1 MGMQE
6 MSVSNSRA
14 WRCNVCGYIH
24 HGPEPPDMCPIC
36 GSPKEAFEAHTPEVK
51 TAAVTRVL
59 SWRCLNCGY
68 VHSGSEPP
76 ETCPV
81 CGASQDCFEPLTDA
95 AGKIAQV
102 EKAGKVVVVGAG
114 IAGLAAIEAVRTASP
129 DTDVTLI
136 SKENRPPYYRLN
148 LTRYLAG
155 EIGEDE
161 LSIKPQGW
169 FEENR
174 IRMLLDAEVSNLNLT
189 GKTVELHD
197 SQCVSFDKLI
207 LTVGAHPF
215 MPPFPGA
222 YRDGVINLR
231 TFTDAKE
238 ILKSDL
244 AGKKCTCIGGGL
256 LGLETAG
263 ALTRRGAEV
272 TLLEGHGWL
281 LPRQLNQI
289 AGEILAGHVESSG
302 IKLRMKARTQE
313 ILGDERVRGILLED
327 QSTIDTDLLV
337 VATGIRSNS
346 YLARTAGL
354 DVNQGIVV
362 DNLLKTSHPDVFAA
376 GDVAE
381 HRGLVYGTWAPAQYQ
396 GSIAGMNAAGANAEF
411 GGIPRSN
418 ALKVL
423 QLELFSIGQIEPVDG
438 SYDTIE
444 KQADEQYF
452 RFVFRDSHLVGAIL
466 LGDAKL
472 ATQVKKAVEG
482 RHEFSGLLAKHPDAD
497 DVLDFLA
504 EAMF

>member
-1 MGMQE
+1 
-6 MSVSNSRA
+6 MSDSDNKA

-24 HGPEPPDMCPIC
+24 HGSGPPDVCPIC
-36 GSPKEAFEAHTPEVK
+36 GSPQEAFESHTPEVK
-51 TAAVTRVL
+51 IAAAPKVQN
-59 SWRCLNCGY
+59 WRCLNCNY
-68 VHSGSEPP
+68 IHSGSEPP
-76 ETCPV
+76 EVCPV
-81 CGASQDCFEPLTDA
+81 CGAPQDCFEPLSDA
-95 AGKIAQV
+95 A
-102 EKAGKVVVVGAG
+102 EKVTQIEKTGKVVVVGAG
-114 IAGLAAIEAVRTASP
+114 IAGLAAVEAIRAASP
-129 DTDVTLI
+129 DTGVTLI

-155 EIGEDE
+155 EIGEAD
-161 LSIKPQGW
+161 LSIKPQDW
-169 FEENR
+169 FEENQVQ
-174 IRMLLDAEVSNLNLT
+174 LLLGTEVSKLNLA
-189 GKTVELHD
+189 GKAVELHNRENI
-197 SQCVSFDKLI
+197 SFDKLI

-222 YRDGVINLR
+222 YRDGVVNLR
-231 TFTDAKE
+231 TVTDAKE

-244 AGKKCTCIGGGL
+244 TGKKCTCIGGGL

-263 ALTRRGAEV
+263 ALARQGAEV

-281 LPRQLNQI
+281 LPRQLNKS
-289 AGEILAGHVESSG
+289 AGEILAGHVETSG
-302 IKLRMKARTQE
+302 IKLRTKTRTQE
-313 ILGDERVRGILLED
+313 ILGDERVRGVLLED
-327 QSTIDTDLLV
+327 QSKIDTDLLV

-362 DNLLKTSHPDVFAA
+362 DNLLKTSHSDVFAA

-381 HRGLVYGTWAPAQYQ
+381 HHGLVYGTWAPAQYQ
-396 GSIAGMNAAGANAEF
+396 GSIAGMNAAGVNAEF

-423 QLELFSIGQIEPVDG
+423 QLELFSIGQIEPMDG

-444 KQADEQYF
+444 KQIDEQFF

-482 RHEFSGLLAKHPDAD
+482 KNDFSDLLTKHPDAD

-504 EAMF
+504 ETVF

>member
-1 MGMQE
+1 
-6 MSVSNSRA
+6 VSDSDNKA

-24 HGPEPPDMCPIC
+24 NGPEPPEMCPIC
-36 GSPKEAFEAHTPEVK
+36 GSPGDAFESHTQDVK
-51 TAAVTRVL
+51 IAAATRVQ

-68 VHSGSEPP
+68 VHSGPEPP
-76 ETCPV
+76 ELCPV
-81 CGASQDCFEPLTDA
+81 CGAPQDCFEPLSDKTDKVA
-95 AGKIAQV
+95 KV
-102 EKAGKVVVVGAG
+102 DKAGKVVVVGAG
-114 IAGLAAIEAVRTASP
+114 IAGLAAVEVIRAASS
-129 DTDVTLI
+129 DIDITLI
-136 SKENRPPYYRLN
+136 SKENRSPYYRLN

-155 EIGEDE
+155 EISEQE
-161 LSIKPQGW
+161 LSIKPQSW

-174 IRMLLDAEVSNLNLT
+174 IQMLLDAEVSKLNLT
-189 GKTVELHD
+189 GKTVELHNK
-197 SQCVSFDKLI
+197 QTVSFDKLI

-231 TFTDAKE
+231 TLTDAQN

-244 AGKKCTCIGGGL
+244 SGRKCACIGGGL

-263 ALTRRGAEV
+263 ALARQGAQV

-281 LPRQLNQI
+281 LPRQLNQN

-302 IKLRMKARTQE
+302 IELRTKARTLE
-313 ILGDERVRGILLED
+313 ILGDERVQGVLLED
-327 QSTIDTDLLV
+327 QSIIDTDLVV

-396 GSIAGMNAAGANAEF
+396 GGIAGMNAAGANAEF

-452 RFVFRDSHLVGAIL
+452 RFVFHDSHLVGAIL

-472 ATQVKKAVEG
+472 ATQAKKAIEG
-482 RHEFSGLLAKHPDAD
+482 KHDFSGLLAKRPVAG
-497 DVLDFLA
+497 DVLNFLA
-504 EAMF
+504 DTMF

>member
-1 MGMQE
+1 
-6 MSVSNSRA
+6 
-14 WRCNVCGYIH
+14 VCGYVH

-36 GSPKEAFEAHTPEVK
+36 GSPKEAFESQATEVKSVAAPEVG
-51 TAAVTRVL
+51 
-59 SWRCLNCGY
+59 SWRCLNCNY
-68 VHSGSEPP
+68 VHSGSQPP
-76 ETCPV
+76 EICPV
-81 CGASQDCFEPLTDA
+81 CDASTDCFEPVSQA
-95 AGKIAQV
+95 ADKVSPA

-114 IAGLAAIEAVRTASP
+114 IAGLAAVEAIRVASP

-136 SKENRPPYYRLN
+136 SKENRLPYYRLN

-155 EIGEDE
+155 EISEDE
-161 LSIKPQGW
+161 LAIKPQSW
-169 FEENR
+169 FEQNR
-174 IRMLLDAEVSNLNLT
+174 INLLLDVEVSKLNLT
-189 GKTVELHD
+189 GKAVELRGGQ
-197 SQCVSFDKLI
+197 SISFDKLI

-222 YRDGVINLR
+222 YRAGVVNLR
-231 TFTDAKE
+231 TLTDAKE

-263 ALTRRGAEV
+263 ALARRGADV

-281 LPRQLNQI
+281 LPRQLNRN
-289 AGEILAGHVESSG
+289 AGEILARHVRSSG
-302 IKLRMKARTQE
+302 IKLRTKARTRE
-313 ILGDERVRGILLED
+313 ILGDERVRGVLLENEN
-327 QSTIDTDLLV
+327 TIDTDLLV

-381 HRGLVYGTWAPAQYQ
+381 HRGCVYGTWAPSQYQ

-423 QLELFSIGQIEPVDG
+423 QLELFSIGQVEPVDG
-438 SYDTIE
+438 SYDVIDKE
-444 KQADEQYF
+444 ADEHYF
-452 RFVFRDSHLVGAIL
+452 RFVFHDSHLAGAIL
-466 LGDAKL
+466 LGNANL

-482 RHEFSGLLAKHPDAD
+482 RYDFSALLAKHTDAD
-497 DVLDFLA
+497 DVLDFLG
-504 EAMF
+504 

>member
-1 MGMQE
+1 
-6 MSVSNSRA
+6 
-14 WRCNVCGYIH
+14 
-24 HGPEPPDMCPIC
+24 MCPIC
-36 GSPKEAFEAHTPEVK
+36 GSPKDAFESHTPEVK
-51 TAAVTRVL
+51 SAAVPKIQ

-76 ETCPV
+76 ELCPV
-81 CGASQDCFEPLTDA
+81 CGAPEDCFEPMSVA
-95 AGKIAQV
+95 AAKVANV
-102 EKAGKVVVVGAG
+102 EKAGNTVVVGAG
-114 IAGLAAIEAVRTASP
+114 IAGLAAVEAIRATSSDA
-129 DTDVTLI
+129 DVTLI
-136 SKENRPPYYRLN
+136 SKENQPPYYRLN

-155 EIGEDE
+155 EIKEDE
-161 LSIKPQGW
+161 LSIKQQQW
-169 FEENR
+169 FDENR
-174 IRMLLDAEVSNLNLT
+174 IELLLDAEVSKLNLT
-189 GKTVELHD
+189 DKTVDLRNNQ
-197 SQCVSFDKLI
+197 SISFEKLI

-222 YRDGVINLR
+222 YRDGVVNLR
-231 TFTDAKE
+231 TFADAKE

-263 ALTRRGAEV
+263 ALARQGAEV

-281 LPRQLNQI
+281 LPRQLNQT

-302 IKLRMKARTQE
+302 IKLRTKARTQE
-313 ILGDERVRGILLED
+313 ILGDERVRGVLLDD
-327 QSTIDTDLLV
+327 QSINAADLV
-337 VATGIRSNS
+337 IVATGIRSNS
-346 YLARTAGL
+346 YLARMAGL

-444 KQADEQYF
+444 KQTDEQYF
-452 RFVFRDSHLVGAIL
+452 RFIFHDSHLVGAIL

-472 ATQVKKAVEG
+472 ATQVKKAIEG
-482 RHEFSGLLAKHPDAD
+482 KHDFSGLLAKHPDAG
-497 DVLDFLA
+497 DVLGFLA
-504 EAMF
+504 EKVF

>member
-1 MGMQE
+1 
-6 MSVSNSRA
+6 
-14 WRCNVCGYIH
+14 
-24 HGPEPPDMCPIC
+24 MCPIC
-36 GSPKEAFEAHTPEVK
+36 GSPKDAFETHIEKVKPVATPR
-51 TAAVTRVL
+51 TLT
-59 SWRCLNCGY
+59 WRCMNCNY

-76 ETCPV
+76 EICPV
-81 CGASQDCFEPLTDA
+81 CGASQDCFEPLSDA
-95 AGKIAQV
+95 ADKVAQV

-114 IAGLAAIEAVRTASP
+114 IAGLAAVEAIRTASP
-129 DTDVTLI
+129 GADVTLI
-136 SKENRPPYYRLN
+136 SKENRSPYYRLN

-155 EIGEDE
+155 EISEDE
-161 LSIKPQGW
+161 LSIKPHGW
-169 FEENR
+169 FEENHVK
-174 IRMLLDAEVSNLNLT
+174 LLLGAEVSKLNLT
-189 GKTVELHD
+189 GKTVELHN
-197 SQCVSFDKLI
+197 SQSVPFDKLI

-222 YRDGVINLR
+222 YRDGVVNLR
-231 TFTDAKE
+231 TLNDAKE

-263 ALTRRGAEV
+263 ALARRGAEV
-272 TLLEGHGWL
+272 TLLEGYGWL
-281 LPRQLNQI
+281 LPRQLNQS

-302 IKLRMKARTQE
+302 IKLHTKARTQE
-313 ILGDERVRGILLED
+313 ILGDERVRGVLLED

-346 YLARTAGL
+346 YLARRAGL

-396 GSIAGMNAAGANAEF
+396 GGIAGMNAAGTNAEF

-438 SYDTIE
+438 SYEAIDKET
-444 KQADEQYF
+444 DEQYF
-452 RFVFRDSHLVGAIL
+452 RFVFHDNHLVGAIL

-472 ATQVKKAVEG
+472 ATPVKKAVEG
-482 RHEFSGLLAKHPDAD
+482 KHDFSDLLTKHPETG

-504 EAMF
+504 GVVF

>member
-1 MGMQE
+1 MGTKTVP
-6 MSVSNSRA
+6 VSDSKA

-24 HGPEPPDMCPIC
+24 HGPKPDMCPIC
-36 GSPKEAFEAHTPEVK
+36 GSPKEAFESHTTEAKP
-51 TAAVTRVL
+51 AAAPRILT
-59 SWRCLNCGY
+59 WRCMNCNY
-68 VHSGSEPP
+68 VYSGSEPP
-76 ETCPV
+76 GVCPV
-81 CGASQDCFEPLTDA
+81 CGASQDCFEPQTDTA
-95 AGKIAQV
+95 EKAAQV
-102 EKAGKVVVVGAG
+102 EKAGKVVVAGAG
-114 IAGLAAIEAVRTASP
+114 IAGLAAVEAIRAASP

-136 SKENRPPYYRLN
+136 SKESRPPYYRLN

-155 EIGEDE
+155 EISEAE

-169 FEENR
+169 FRENR
-174 IRMLLDAEVSNLNLT
+174 IQLLLDAEVSKLNLT
-189 GKTVELHD
+189 GKTVELHN
-197 SQCVSFDKLI
+197 SESISFDKLI
-207 LTVGAHPF
+207 LTIGAHPF
-215 MPPFPGA
+215 MPPFPGVC
-222 YRDGVINLR
+222 RDGVVNLR
-231 TFTDAKE
+231 TLTDAKE

-263 ALTRRGAEV
+263 ALVRRGAEV

-281 LPRQLNQI
+281 LPRQLNQS

-302 IKLRMKARTQE
+302 IKLRTKARTQE
-313 ILGDERVRGILLED
+313 ILGDERVRGVLLED

-354 DVNQGIVV
+354 DVNQAIVV

-438 SYDTIE
+438 SYETIDKE
-444 KQADEQYF
+444 TDEQYF

-472 ATQVKKAVEG
+472 AIPLKKAVEG
-482 RHEFSGLLAKHPDAD
+482 KHDFSGLLAKHPTAG
-497 DVLDFLA
+497 DVLAFL
-504 EAMF
+504 EEIVF

>member
-1 MGMQE
+1 
-6 MSVSNSRA
+6 
-14 WRCNVCGYIH
+14 
-24 HGPEPPDMCPIC
+24 
-36 GSPKEAFEAHTPEVK
+36 
-51 TAAVTRVL
+51 L
-59 SWRCLNCGY
+59 S
-68 VHSGSEPP
+68 
-76 ETCPV
+76 
-81 CGASQDCFEPLTDA
+81 DA
-95 AGKIAQV
+95 AEKIAQV
-102 EKAGKVVVVGAG
+102 DKTGKVIVVGAG
-114 IAGLAAIEAVRTASP
+114 IAGLAAVEAIRTASP
-129 DTDVTLI
+129 DTNVTLI

-148 LTRYLAG
+148 LTRYVAG
-155 EIGEDE
+155 EISEAE
-161 LSIKPQGW
+161 LPIKPHSW

-174 IRMLLDAEVSNLNLT
+174 IELLLDAEVSKLNLT
-189 GKTVELHD
+189 GNTVELHNNET
-197 SQCVSFDKLI
+197 VSFDKLI

-222 YRDGVINLR
+222 YRDGVVNLR
-231 TFTDAKE
+231 TLTDAKE

-263 ALTRRGAEV
+263 ALVRQGAEV

-281 LPRQLNQI
+281 LPRQLNQT

-302 IKLRMKARTQE
+302 IKLRTKARTRE
-313 ILGDERVRGILLED
+313 ILGDERVRGVLLED

-354 DVNQGIVV
+354 DVNQGVVV

-381 HRGLVYGTWAPAQYQ
+381 HHGLVYGTWAPAQYQ
-396 GSIAGMNAAGANAEF
+396 GSIAGMNAAGAKAEF

-423 QLELFSIGQIEPVDG
+423 QLELLSIGQIEPVDG
-438 SYDTIE
+438 SYETVE

-472 ATQVKKAVEG
+472 ATKVKKAVESG
-482 RHEFSGLLAKHPDAD
+482 HDFSDLLSKHPTAA

-504 EAMF
+504 ETVF

>member
-1 MGMQE
+1 
-6 MSVSNSRA
+6 V
-14 WRCNVCGYIH
+14 
-24 HGPEPPDMCPIC
+24 CPIC
-36 GSPKEAFEAHTPEVK
+36 GSPKEAFEAYTPEVK
-51 TAAVTRVL
+51 SATPKVR

-68 VHSGSEPP
+68 VHSGPEPP
-76 ETCPV
+76 ELCPV
-81 CGASQDCFEPLTDA
+81 CGAPQDCFEPLSEATE
-95 AGKIAQV
+95 KITRV

-114 IAGLAAIEAVRTASP
+114 IAGLAAVEAIRVASP

-136 SKENRPPYYRLN
+136 SKENQPPYYRLN

-155 EIGEDE
+155 EISETE
-161 LSIKPQGW
+161 LSIKSQSW
-169 FEENR
+169 FEEHE
-174 IRMLLDAEVSNLNLT
+174 IQLLLDAEVSKLNLS
-189 GKTVELHD
+189 GKTVELNKNE
-197 SQCVSFDKLI
+197 SVLFDKLI

-222 YRDGVINLR
+222 YRDGVVNLR
-231 TFTDAKE
+231 TLADAKE

-263 ALTRRGAEV
+263 ALARQGAEV

-289 AGEILAGHVESSG
+289 AGEILAGHVQSSG
-302 IKLRMKARTQE
+302 IKLRTNARTQE
-313 ILGDERVRGILLED
+313 ILGDERVRGVFLQD
-327 QSTIDTDLLV
+327 QSIIDTDLVV

-381 HRGLVYGTWAPAQYQ
+381 HHGLVYGTWAPAQYQ
-396 GSIAGMNAAGANAEF
+396 GSIAGMNAAGANSEF

-418 ALKVL
+418 SLKVL
-423 QLELFSIGQIEPVDG
+423 ELELFSIGQIEPMDG

-452 RFVFRDSHLVGAIL
+452 RFVFHDSHLVGSIL

-472 ATQVKKAVEG
+472 ATQVKKAIEG
-482 RHEFSGLLAKHPDAD
+482 KHDFLGLLTKRPAAG

-504 EAMF
+504 EVVF

>member
-1 MGMQE
+1 
-6 MSVSNSRA
+6 VSASDSKA

-24 HGPEPPDMCPIC
+24 HGPEPPDVCPIC
-36 GSPKEAFEAHTPEVK
+36 GSPKEAFEAYTHEVK
-51 TAAVTRVL
+51 SATPKVR

-68 VHSGSEPP
+68 VHSGPEPP
-76 ETCPV
+76 ELCPV
-81 CGASQDCFEPLTDA
+81 CGAPQDCFEPLSDA
-95 AGKIAQV
+95 TEKITWV
-102 EKAGKVVVVGAG
+102 ERAGKVVVVGAG
-114 IAGLAAIEAVRTASP
+114 IAGLAAVEAIRVASP

-136 SKENRPPYYRLN
+136 SKENQPPYYRLN

-155 EIGEDE
+155 EISETE
-161 LSIKPQGW
+161 LLIKSQSW
-169 FEENR
+169 FEEHE
-174 IRMLLDAEVSNLNLT
+174 IQLLLDAEVSKLNLS
-189 GKTVELHD
+189 GKTVELNKNE
-197 SQCVSFDKLI
+197 SVLFDKLI

-222 YRDGVINLR
+222 YRDGVVNLR
-231 TFTDAKE
+231 TLADAKK

-263 ALTRRGAEV
+263 ALARQGAEV

-289 AGEILAGHVESSG
+289 AGEILAGHVQSSG
-302 IKLRMKARTQE
+302 IKLRTNARTQE
-313 ILGDERVRGILLED
+313 ILGDERVRRVFLQD
-327 QSTIDTDLLV
+327 QSIIDTDLVV

-381 HRGLVYGTWAPAQYQ
+381 HHGLVYGTWAPAQYQ
-396 GSIAGMNAAGANAEF
+396 GSIAGMNAAGANSEF

-418 ALKVL
+418 SLKVL
-423 QLELFSIGQIEPVDG
+423 ELELFSIGQIEPMDG

-452 RFVFRDSHLVGAIL
+452 RFVFHDSHLVGAIL

-472 ATQVKKAVEG
+472 ATQVKKTIEG
-482 RHEFSGLLAKHPDAD
+482 KHDFSGLLTKRPAAG

-504 EAMF
+504 EVVF

>member
-1 MGMQE
+1 
-6 MSVSNSRA
+6 MSASDSKA

-24 HGPEPPDMCPIC
+24 HGPEPPNVCPIC
-36 GSPKEAFEAHTPEVK
+36 GSPKEAFEAYTPEVK
-51 TAAVTRVL
+51 SATPKVR

-68 VHSGSEPP
+68 VHSGPEPP
-76 ETCPV
+76 ELCPV
-81 CGASQDCFEPLTDA
+81 CGAPQDCFEPLSEATE
-95 AGKIAQV
+95 KITRV

-114 IAGLAAIEAVRTASP
+114 IAGLAAVEAIRVASP

-136 SKENRPPYYRLN
+136 SKENQPPYYRLN

-155 EIGEDE
+155 EISETE
-161 LSIKPQGW
+161 LSIKSQSW
-169 FEENR
+169 FEEHE
-174 IRMLLDAEVSNLNLT
+174 IQLLLDAEVSKLNLS
-189 GKTVELHD
+189 GKTVELNKNE
-197 SQCVSFDKLI
+197 SVLFDKLI

-222 YRDGVINLR
+222 YRDGVVNLR
-231 TFTDAKE
+231 TLADAKE

-263 ALTRRGAEV
+263 ALARQGAEV

-289 AGEILAGHVESSG
+289 AGEILAGHVQSSG
-302 IKLRMKARTQE
+302 IKLRTNARTQE
-313 ILGDERVRGILLED
+313 ILGDERVRGVLLD
-327 QSTIDTDLLV
+327 DKSTIGADLVV

-381 HRGLVYGTWAPAQYQ
+381 HHGLVYGTWAPAQYQ
-396 GSIAGMNAAGANAEF
+396 GSIAGMNAAGANSEF

-418 ALKVL
+418 SLKVL
-423 QLELFSIGQIEPVDG
+423 ELELFSIGQIEPMDG

-452 RFVFRDSHLVGAIL
+452 RFVFHDSHLVGSIL

-472 ATQVKKAVEG
+472 ATQVKKAIEG
-482 RHEFSGLLAKHPDAD
+482 KHDFLGLLTKRPAAG

-504 EAMF
+504 EVVF

>member
-1 MGMQE
+1 
-6 MSVSNSRA
+6 
-14 WRCNVCGYIH
+14 
-24 HGPEPPDMCPIC
+24 MCPIC
-36 GSPKEAFEAHTPEVK
+36 GSPRDAFESHTPEVK
-51 TAAVTRVL
+51 TAAVSKVQN
-59 SWRCLNCGY
+59 WRCLNCGY
-68 VHSGSEPP
+68 VHSGPEPP
-76 ETCPV
+76 ELCPV
-81 CGASQDCFEPLTDA
+81 CGAPQDCFEPLSDT
-95 AGKIAQV
+95 AGKVAQV
-102 EKAGKVVVVGAG
+102 EKAGKVVVIGAG
-114 IAGLAAIEAVRTASP
+114 IAGLAAVEAIRTASP

-155 EIGEDE
+155 EINEEE
-161 LSIKPQGW
+161 LSIKSQSW

-174 IRMLLDAEVSNLNLT
+174 IELLLNAEVSKLNLT
-189 GKTVELHD
+189 GKTIELHN
-197 SQCVSFDKLI
+197 SQSVSFDKLI

-222 YRDGVINLR
+222 YRDGVVNLR
-231 TFTDAKE
+231 TLADAKE

-244 AGKKCTCIGGGL
+244 TGKKCTCIGGGL

-263 ALTRRGAEV
+263 ALARRGAEV

-302 IKLRMKARTQE
+302 IKLRTKARTQE
-313 ILGDERVRGILLED
+313 ILGDERVRGVLLDD
-327 QSTIDTDLLV
+327 QSIIDTDLVV

-423 QLELFSIGQIEPVDG
+423 QLELFSIGQIEPADG
-438 SYDTIE
+438 SYDAIE
-444 KQADEQYF
+444 KQIDEQYF
-452 RFVFRDSHLVGAIL
+452 RFVFHDSHLVGAIL

-482 RHEFSGLLAKHPDAD
+482 RHDFSGLLAKHPAAGE
-497 DVLDFLA
+497 VLDFLA
-504 EAMF
+504 EIVF

>member
-1 MGMQE
+1 ME
-6 MSVSNSRA
+6 TTAVSDSDNKA

-36 GSPKEAFEAHTPEVK
+36 GSPRDAFEAHIPEVK
-51 TAAVTRVL
+51 PVVAHKTLT
-59 SWRCLNCGY
+59 WRCLNCNY

-76 ETCPV
+76 EICPV
-81 CGASQDCFEPLTDA
+81 CGAPQDCFEPLSDTA
-95 AGKIAQV
+95 EKIARV

-114 IAGLAAIEAVRTASP
+114 IAGLAAVEAIRVASP

-136 SKENRPPYYRLN
+136 SKEKQPPYYRLN

-155 EIGEDE
+155 EISEAE
-161 LSIKPQGW
+161 LSIKPKNW

-174 IRMLLDAEVSNLNLT
+174 IELLLDDEVSKLNLT
-189 GKTVELHD
+189 GKTLELNKNEI
-197 SQCVSFDKLI
+197 VSFDKLI

-222 YRDGVINLR
+222 YRDGVVNLR
-231 TFTDAKE
+231 TLTDAKE

-244 AGKKCTCIGGGL
+244 TGMKCTCIGGGL

-263 ALTRRGAEV
+263 ALARQGAQV
-272 TLLEGHGWL
+272 TVLEGHGWL
-281 LPRQLNQI
+281 LPRQLNQS
-289 AGEILAGHVESSG
+289 AGEILAGHVEGSG
-302 IKLRMKARTQE
+302 IKLHTKARTQE
-313 ILGDERVRGILLED
+313 ILGDERVRGVLLED

-354 DVNQGIVV
+354 DVNQGVVV

-381 HRGLVYGTWAPAQYQ
+381 HHGCVYGTWAPAQYQ
-396 GSIAGMNAAGANAEF
+396 GSIAGMNAAGAKAEF

-438 SYDTIE
+438 SYDTVE
-444 KQADEQYF
+444 KQTDEQYF
-452 RFVFRDSHLVGAIL
+452 RFVFHDSHLVGAIL

-472 ATQVKKAVEG
+472 ATRVKKAVEG
-482 RHEFSGLLAKHPDAD
+482 RHDFSGLLAKHPTTG
-497 DVLDFLA
+497 DVLDFLHK
-504 EAMF
+504 

>member
-1 MGMQE
+1 
-6 MSVSNSRA
+6 VSDSDNKA

-24 HGPEPPDMCPIC
+24 YGPEPPDMCPIC
-36 GSPKEAFEAHTPEVK
+36 GSPKEAFESHTAEAKPV
-51 TAAVTRVL
+51 AASRIQ
-59 SWRCLNCGY
+59 SWRCLNCNY
-68 VHSGSEPP
+68 IHSGSEPP
-76 ETCPV
+76 GVCPV
-81 CGASQDCFEPLTDA
+81 CGASQDSFEPLSDLVEKA
-95 AGKIAQV
+95 ASAK
-102 EKAGKVVVVGAG
+102 KAGKVVVVGAG
-114 IAGLAAIEAVRTASP
+114 IAGLAAVEAIRTASP
-129 DTDVTLI
+129 GTDVTLI

-155 EIGEDE
+155 EISEAE
-161 LSIKPQGW
+161 LPIKPPDW
-169 FEENR
+169 FEENQ
-174 IRMLLDAEVSNLNLT
+174 IQLLLDAEVLKLNLNV
-189 GKTVELHD
+189 KTVELHN
-197 SQCVSFDKLI
+197 SQSVSFDKLI

-222 YRDGVINLR
+222 YRDGVANLR
-231 TFTDAKE
+231 TLTDAKE

-263 ALTRRGAEV
+263 ALARRRAEV

-281 LPRQLNQI
+281 MPRQLNQI
-289 AGEILAGHVESSG
+289 AGEILAEHVESSG
-302 IKLRMKARTQE
+302 IKLRTKARTQE
-313 ILGDERVRGILLED
+313 ILGDERVRGVLLED
-327 QSTIDTDLLV
+327 QSTIDTDLLI

-381 HRGLVYGTWAPAQYQ
+381 HRGCVYGTWAPSQYQ
-396 GSIAGMNAAGANAEF
+396 GSIAGMNAAGVNAEF

-423 QLELFSIGQIEPVDG
+423 QLELFSIGRIEPVDG

-444 KQADEQYF
+444 KQADGKYF
-452 RFVFRDSHLVGAIL
+452 RFVFHDSHMVGAIL
-466 LGDAKL
+466 LGDTKL
-472 ATQVKKAVEG
+472 ATPVKKAVEG
-482 RHEFSGLLAKHPDAD
+482 RHDFSDLLTKHPAAG
-497 DVLDFLA
+497 DVLDFLV
-504 EAMF
+504 EIMF

>member
-1 MGMQE
+1 V
-6 MSVSNSRA
+6 SDSNSNA

-24 HGPEPPDMCPIC
+24 NGPEPPDMCPIC

-51 TAAVTRVL
+51 SAAAPEVQ

-76 ETCPV
+76 DLCPV
-81 CGASQDCFEPLTDA
+81 CGAAQDCFEPLSDTADKVA
-95 AGKIAQV
+95 HV

-114 IAGLAAIEAVRTASP
+114 IAGLAAVEAIRAASP
-129 DTDVTLI
+129 DASVTLI
-136 SKENRPPYYRLN
+136 SKEDRPPYYRLN

-155 EIGEDE
+155 EINEDE
-161 LSIKPQGW
+161 LSVKPQSW
-169 FEENR
+169 FDENR
-174 IRMLLDAEVSNLNLT
+174 IELLLDAEVSKLNLT
-189 GKTVELHD
+189 GKTVELHN
-197 SQCVSFDKLI
+197 SQSVSFDKLV

-222 YRDGVINLR
+222 YRDGVVNLR
-231 TFTDAKE
+231 TLTDAKE

-263 ALTRRGAEV
+263 ALARRGAEV

-281 LPRQLNQI
+281 LPRQLNQS
-289 AGEILAGHVESSG
+289 AGEILAGHVQSSG
-302 IKLRMKARTQE
+302 IKLRTKARTQG
-313 ILGDERVRGILLED
+313 ILGDERVRGVLLD
-327 QSTIDTDLLV
+327 DKSTIDADLVV

-381 HRGLVYGTWAPAQYQ
+381 HHGLVYGTWAPAQYQ

-452 RFVFRDSHLVGAIL
+452 RFVFRDSHLIGAIL

-472 ATQVKKAVEG
+472 ATHLKKAVEG
-482 RHEFSGLLAKHPDAD
+482 KHDFSGLLAKHPAAV
-497 DVLDFLA
+497 DVLEFLG
-504 EAMF
+504 EAVF